1 MGDHGVSTSAD
12 CKKKERKEVKNFG
25 WVPSRTKLPSR
36 GHNSQSGN
44 RGDEGISKE
53 RLAVQLQCLVW
64 VSRQA
69 SGDGVWTQEHSFR
82 IEVWVRTGDVTG
94 SRTSVY
100 ADLYTLPL
108 LKR

>member
-25 WVPSRTKLPSR
+25 WVPSRTKLPSK
-36 GHNSQSGN
+36 GHNSQRGS

-53 RLAVQLQCLVW
+53 RLAAQLQCLVW

-69 SGDGVWTQEHSFR
+69 SGDGVRTQEALFQDRSL
-82 IEVWVRTGDVTG
+82 G
-94 SRTSVY
+94 
-100 ADLYTLPL
+100 
-108 LKR
+108 